1 MDTQYVHPGLSR
13 LRNLFWNLAVV
24 PVVWYVAYVRPFEEF
39 GGPLEISREEM
50 LCLIPGEVIAIDS
63 RQPEEL
69 GRARFA

>member
-1 MDTQYVHPGLSR
+1 M
-13 LRNLFWNLAVV
+13 
-24 PVVWYVAYVRPFEEF
+24 AYVRPFEEF

-69 GRARFA
+69 GSKICLILRRGQGNLM

>member
-1 MDTQYVHPGLSR
+1 M
-13 LRNLFWNLAVV
+13 V

-69 GRARFA
+69 GSKICLILRRGQGNLM